1 MSLRRKLTSAG
12 GVRRLDEEVAHE
24 EEMGFWEGIGH
35 LGFLRRI
42 YES

>member
-1 MSLRRKLTSAG
+1 MRRRLSSTG

-24 EEMGFWEGIGH
+24 EEIGFWEGIGH